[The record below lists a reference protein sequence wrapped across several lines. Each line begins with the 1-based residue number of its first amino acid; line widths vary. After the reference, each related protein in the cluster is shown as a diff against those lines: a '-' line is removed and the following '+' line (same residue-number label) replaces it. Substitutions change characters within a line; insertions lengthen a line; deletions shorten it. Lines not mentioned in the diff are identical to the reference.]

1 MVRYSI
7 DGTRVGVSEVIFSPI
22 EFLDWDCLTV
32 GALGWGQ
39 IQIAN
44 SKDVRLLDKFSRK
57 QWMLQL
63 CDVMAEF
70 YPREITKTRDRISR
84 FEAVRSYWELKEER
98 APLFRTVF
106 QSSISDGPC
115 GFMIMLP
122 G

>member
-39 IQIAN
+39 IQIAD
-44 SKDVRLLDKFSRK
+44 SKGVRLLDKFSRK

-84 FEAVRSYWELKEER
+84 FEAVRSYWELKDDIW
-98 APLFRTVF
+98 TG
-106 QSSISDGPC
+106 S
-115 GFMIMLP
+115 
-122 G
+122 